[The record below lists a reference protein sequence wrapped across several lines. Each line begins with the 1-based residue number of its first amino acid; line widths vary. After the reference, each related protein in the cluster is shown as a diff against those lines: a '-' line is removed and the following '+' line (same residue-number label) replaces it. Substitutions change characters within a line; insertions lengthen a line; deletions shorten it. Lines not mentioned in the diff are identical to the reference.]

1 METVMKINGNG
12 DEVWVIRE
20 VDVCKFEPW
29 DLPGKIKKFY
39 L

>member
-1 METVMKINGNG
+1 METMMKINGNG

-29 DLPGKIKKFY
+29 DLPGKRKKFY